1 MNSILGEE
9 KFTDTDQV
17 SPNAEEYVP
26 KTIPLTRKRSKK
38 EQEKLDER
46 QRQLERD
53 ARKQETLTEDEIKAK
68 KFLEE

>member
-1 MNSILGEE
+1 MDSNLQEE

-26 KTIPLTRKRSKK
+26 KTISLIRKKRSKK
-38 EQEKLDER
+38 EQEKQDER

-53 ARKQETLTEDEIKAK
+53 ARKQETLTED
-68 KFLEE
+68 